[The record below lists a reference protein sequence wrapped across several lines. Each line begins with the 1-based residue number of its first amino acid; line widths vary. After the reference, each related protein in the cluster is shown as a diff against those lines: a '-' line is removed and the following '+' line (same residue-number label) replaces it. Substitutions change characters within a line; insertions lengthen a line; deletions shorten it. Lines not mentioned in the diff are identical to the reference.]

1 MSFGSQLT
9 KLRKRKNMTQIDL
22 ANLMD
27 VKQYVVSS
35 WEIGRSEPNIS
46 QIIKLSD
53 IFCVPTDY
61 LLDKNEHYP
70 YSDEFIEKYQQNS
83 GGYLDYAQQVGVVV
97 DKTQHS
103 PNQKWH
109 FFQSWLYRSIED
121 GTLTYEADAK
131 TRIYNGLL
139 CPELL
144 LWIYEAM
151 GVNPNKV
158 REAMHVAEE
167 GKVNNTNVSTIA
179 KNMRAVVSYD
189 DVTASLVK

>member
-1 MSFGSQLT
+1 MKQLFT
-9 KLRKRKNMTQIDL
+9 LLSLTFVTSLTPLFSN
-22 ANLMD
+22 A
-27 VKQYVVSS
+27 
-35 WEIGRSEPNIS
+35 EPKAVTYTIR
-46 QIIKLSD
+46 D
-53 IFCVPTDY
+53 FHDY